1 MSLLIRSVLAVIIIA
16 YPFVV
21 YFGLLHFQFWQVAL
35 FIVVLALFRILLLKN
50 RPTAILKT
58 GIIGAVVLLFL
69 ALLAMALEQALW
81 LKIYPELAMALEQA
95 LWLKIYPVAIS
106 LLLLFFFAS
115 SLLTSK
121 SMIER
126 FAELRE
132 KNITKEKQHYMRNL
146 TKVWCGFFVINAMV
160 ASYTIFQSDKIWML
174 YNGLISYL
182 LMGGLLIGELFFRH
196 LVVLKRHR

>member
-69 ALLAMALEQALW
+69 AL
-81 LKIYPELAMALEQA
+81 LAMALEQA